1 VKKRIPA
8 IINTA
13 TSEVAEITIFRRI
26 CHIPVYQNA
35 GQQEPSVVDVPAVEV
50 VPVVGV
56 VSVVETVPVVEDIPV
71 IEDVPLEE
79 HGVVLVEVG
88 TDGLR
93 VKMLGGGLRPPA
105 PSSVEPNGI
114 PTRPTDDAD
123 PILVGDESDA
133 AGPAREVLPVVIQ
146 VPDAVPARLPP
157 SNRVVELDGSVVE
170 VPVLKDVP
178 VVPKDVCGS
187 EAPMPEHDRAAVA
200 VDVSG
205 DVPDVRGLTPGVAS
219 SVAPR
224 GMPVG
229 GTGKAGPMPSGD
241 VTPSG
246 KDPGEMLTPPTC
258 AKAGP

>member
-1 VKKRIPA
+1 M
-8 IINTA
+8 
-13 TSEVAEITIFRRI
+13 
-26 CHIPVYQNA
+26 
-35 GQQEPSVVDVPAVEV
+35 
-50 VPVVGV
+50 
-56 VSVVETVPVVEDIPV
+56 
-71 IEDVPLEE
+71 
-79 HGVVLVEVG
+79 VLVEVG

-93 VKMLGGGLRPPA
+93 VKTLGGGLRPPA

-114 PTRPTDDAD
+114 PTRPTDDAE

-133 AGPAREVLPVVIQ
+133 AGPAKEVLPLVIQ

-157 SNRVVELDGSVVE
+157 SNSVVE
-170 VPVLKDVP
+170 PDVSVVDVPVPKDVP

-187 EAPMPEHDRAAVA
+187 EPPMPEHDRVGLA

-205 DVPDVRGLTPGVAS
+205 DVPDVNGLTPGVAS

-229 GTGKAGPMPSGD
+229 GTGEAGPIPSGE

-246 KDPGEMLTPPTC
+246 DPGEMLTPPTC